1 MPRRGTAKQR
11 EIPPDQVFGSILVTR
26 IINKIMMQGKKS
38 VAERTFYG
46 MIEIVADRSE
56 REPLEVLTEAL
67 NNIMPLV
74 EVRARRVGGS
84 TYQVPMEVRPS
95 RRLSLGIRWLLD
107 AARKRSER
115 NIVDCL
121 ANEVLEAA
129 KSEGGAVARKEEVQR
144 MAEAGRAF
152 AHYKF

>member
-1 MPRRGTAKQR
+1 MPRRGIAQRR
-11 EIPPDQVFGSILVTR
+11 EIPPDPVFGSTLVTR

-115 NIVDCL
+115 NIVDQL

>member
-1 MPRRGTAKQR
+1 MPRRGTAQRR
-11 EIPPDQVFGSILVTR
+11 EIPPDPVFGSTLVTR

-56 REPLEVLTEAL
+56 REPLEVLAEAL

-107 AARKRSER
+107 AARKRNER
-115 NIVDCL
+115 NIVDQL